1 MHLPVERLGNV
12 MDKHEL
18 KNRIEYIV
26 VCVSEFAKR
35 FNLTN
40 QQAYAYLRRFTGID
54 FLNEY
59 YEVEHTQSIDSAVD
73 DLQMLCYKKGGR
85 II

>member
-1 MHLPVERLGNV
+1 

-35 FNLTN
+35 FKLSN
-40 QQAYAYLRRFTGID
+40 QQAYSYLRRFTGID
-54 FLNEY
+54 FLNDC
-59 YEVEHTQSIDSAVD
+59 YEVEHTQSIASAVD
-73 DLQMLCYKKGGR
+73 DLQMLCFKKGGR
-85 II
+85 VI

>member
-1 MHLPVERLGNV
+1 MEKK
-12 MDKHEL
+12 DI

-40 QQAYAYLRRFTGID
+40 RQAYAYLRRFTGID
-54 FLNEY
+54 FLNEFY
-59 YEVEHTQSIDSAVD
+59 DVEHTQSIESAVD
-73 DLQMLCYKKGGR
+73 DLQLYCYKRGGK
-85 II
+85 IS

>member
-1 MHLPVERLGNV
+1 
-12 MDKHEL
+12 MDKHDL

-35 FNLTN
+35 FKLTN

-54 FLNEY
+54 FLNEF
-59 YEVEHTQSIDSAVD
+59 YEVEHTQSIETAVD
-73 DLQMLCYKKGGR
+73 DLQRLCYKNGGR
-85 II
+85 IS

>member
-1 MHLPVERLGNV
+1 

-35 FNLTN
+35 FKLTN
-40 QQAYAYLRRFTGID
+40 QQAYAYLRRFTGIE

-59 YEVEHTQSIDSAVD
+59 YEVEHTQSIESAVD
-73 DLQMLCYKKGGR
+73 DLQVICYNKGGR
-85 II
+85 IS

>member
-1 MHLPVERLGNV
+1 
-12 MDKHEL
+12 MDKHDL

-35 FNLTN
+35 FKLTN

-54 FLNEY
+54 FLNEF
-59 YEVEHTQSIDSAVD
+59 YEVEHTQSIETAVD
-73 DLQMLCYKKGGR
+73 DLQRLCYKNGGK
-85 II
+85 IS

>member
-1 MHLPVERLGNV
+1 MPEFIWIMY

-54 FLNEY
+54 FLNEF
-59 YEVEHTQSIDSAVD
+59 YEVEHTQSIESAID
-73 DLQMLCYKKGGR
+73 DLQVLCYKKGGR
-85 II
+85 IS

>member
-1 MHLPVERLGNV
+1 MPEFIWIMY

-26 VCVSEFAKR
+26 VCVSEFANR

-40 QQAYAYLRRFTGID
+40 QQAYAYLRRFSGID
-54 FLNEY
+54 FLNEF
-59 YEVEHTQSIDSAVD
+59 YEVEHTQSIESAID
-73 DLQMLCYKKGGR
+73 DLQVLCYKKGGR
-85 II
+85 IS

>member
-1 MHLPVERLGNV
+1 

-35 FNLTN
+35 FKLTN

-54 FLNEY
+54 FLNKY
-59 YEVEHTQSIDSAVD
+59 YEVEHTQSFDSVVD
-73 DLQMLCYKKGGR
+73 DLQLFCYNRGGK
-85 II
+85 IA

>member
-1 MHLPVERLGNV
+1 

-35 FNLTN
+35 FKLSN
-40 QQAYAYLRRFTGID
+40 QQAYAYLRRFSGIE
-54 FLNEY
+54 LIMKHY
-59 YEVEHTQSIDSAVD
+59 GIMHTLSLD
-73 DLQMLCYKKGGR
+73 DAIENLQIFCYRQGGR
-85 II
+85 LI

>member
-1 MHLPVERLGNV
+1 

-35 FNLTN
+35 FKLTN

-73 DLQMLCYKKGGR
+73 DLQMLCYKRGGR
-85 II
+85 IS

>member
-1 MHLPVERLGNV
+1 
-12 MDKHEL
+12 MDRHEL

-40 QQAYAYLRRFTGID
+40 QQAYAYLRRFTELTSSTIVMR
-54 FLNEY
+54 LNIPNLLIVLLTICRCFAIKR
-59 YEVEHTQSIDSAVD
+59 EVVFHDKVTSWFIH
-73 DLQMLCYKKGGR
+73 GH
-85 II
+85 

>member
-1 MHLPVERLGNV
+1 MENN
-12 MDKHEL
+12 EI

-35 FNLTN
+35 FKLTN

-54 FLNEY
+54 FLNTY
-59 YEVEHTQSIDSAVD
+59 YEVEHTQSIENAVE
-73 DLQMLCYKKGGR
+73 DLQMLCYRRGGK
-85 II
+85 IS

>member
-1 MHLPVERLGNV
+1 

-18 KNRIEYIV
+18 RNRIEYIV
-26 VCVSEFAKR
+26 VCVSEFARR
-35 FNLTN
+35 FKLTN

-54 FLNEY
+54 FLNEFY
-59 YEVEHTQSIDSAVD
+59 TVEHTQSIESIID

-85 II
+85 IS

>member
-1 MHLPVERLGNV
+1 

-35 FNLTN
+35 FKLTN

-59 YEVEHTQSIDSAVD
+59 YEVEHTQSIESAVD
-73 DLQMLCYKKGGR
+73 DLQVLCYKKGGR
-85 II
+85 IS

>member
-1 MHLPVERLGNV
+1 

-26 VCVSEFAKR
+26 VSVSEFAKR

-54 FLNEY
+54 FLNEF
-59 YEVEHTQSIDSAVD
+59 YEVEHTQSIESAVD
-73 DLQMLCYKKGGR
+73 DLQALCYKKGGR
-85 II
+85 IS

>member
-1 MHLPVERLGNV
+1 

-35 FNLTN
+35 FKLTN
-40 QQAYAYLRRFTGID
+40 QQAYAYLRRFSGID
-54 FLNEY
+54 FLNDY

-85 II
+85 IV

>member
-1 MHLPVERLGNV
+1 

-35 FNLTN
+35 FKLTN

-54 FLNEY
+54 FLSEC
-59 YEVEHTQSIDSAVD
+59 YEVEHTQSIESAVD
-73 DLQMLCYKKGGR
+73 DLQVLCYKKGGR
-85 II
+85 IS

>member
-1 MHLPVERLGNV
+1 

-35 FNLTN
+35 FKLTN
-40 QQAYAYLRRFTGID
+40 QQAYAYLRRFTGIE

-59 YEVEHTQSIDSAVD
+59 YEVEHTQSIESAVD
-73 DLQMLCYKKGGR
+73 DLQVLCYNKGGR
-85 II
+85 IS

>member
-1 MHLPVERLGNV
+1 

-35 FNLTN
+35 FKLTN

-54 FLNEY
+54 FLNDY
-59 YEVEHTQSIDSAVD
+59 YEVEHTQSIESAVD
-73 DLQMLCYKKGGR
+73 DLQKVCYNNGGR
-85 II
+85 IS

>member
-1 MHLPVERLGNV
+1 
-12 MDKHEL
+12 MDKQEI

-35 FNLTN
+35 FKLTN

-54 FLNEY
+54 FLNEF
-59 YEVEHTQSIDSAVD
+59 YEVEHTQSIESAVE
-73 DLQMLCYKKGGR
+73 DLQLYCYKRGGR
-85 II
+85 IS

>member
-1 MHLPVERLGNV
+1 
-12 MDKHEL
+12 MDKQDI

-35 FNLTN
+35 FRLSN

-54 FLNEY
+54 FLNEF
-59 YEVEHTQSIDSAVD
+59 YEVEHTQSIESTVD
-73 DLQMLCYKKGGR
+73 DLQLYCAKRGGR
-85 II
+85 I

>member
-1 MHLPVERLGNV
+1 

-18 KNRIEYIV
+18 KNKIEYIV

-35 FNLTN
+35 FKLTN

-54 FLNEY
+54 FLNDC

-85 II
+85 IL

>member
-1 MHLPVERLGNV
+1 

-18 KNRIEYIV
+18 KNKIEFIV

-35 FNLTN
+35 FKLSNR
-40 QQAYAYLRRFTGID
+40 QAYAYLRRFTGID
-54 FLNEY
+54 FLDKY
-59 YEVEHTQSIDSAVD
+59 YEVEHTQSIENAVD
-73 DLQMLCYKKGGR
+73 DLQMLCYKNGGR